1 METAKLKIEQLSTRL
16 NSLMEKTFKLLEENN
31 KTELKE
37 QLQKELSE
45 LKERGNIKIAFVGQY
60 SSGKSTIISALTG
73 RNDIAIDANVSTDVV
88 STYEWNNVVLMDTP
102 GILAGKKE
110 EHDQA
115 TINALKECDLI
126 IYVLTS
132 QLFDNVIFNN
142 FIDLAYNQKL
152 SDKMLIAINKMS
164 MENGDFNTLC
174 SSYMQSIKEAFHE
187 QGYDFV
193 FDVVFLDAQ
202 DYRDGTE
209 AEDEDLVEL
218 SNFATFIKSLN
229 SFIDDKGLIKK
240 ELDTP
245 IRVLRK
251 YIADIAI
258 PEDNS
263 QMLEILNQY
272 ANRFERFK
280 KDIQRNSRIIFNKF
294 EDDSM
299 ASVISISQS
308 IGEKSNDELEN
319 EVKQFQHQ
327 IEEKLD
333 SIIRETGE
341 MVNSQYKEMQDEFDQ
356 FNNKEVFVK
365 YEQNL
370 DVKIQSPNLSDEEKK
385 SYEQQKLIMKFMSDG
400 ANKVSSMAGEGLKL
414 FGGKV
419 SDVAG
424 SQLHEVVY
432 GIGKFFGHKFGPW
445 EAVRIAGRVGKFAK
459 FGVPAIATGFE
470 IWMEMRAEKK
480 ENERQKAIVAARR
493 QFNEEFRKEI
503 EKIRTQLDKEFSKI
517 VDNFNKVQDNINQ
530 QKKNLVSV
538 SQKNKQLIEQINSID
553 AEYVDFIEII
563 DSGHEV

>member
-16 NSLMEKTFKLLEENN
+16 NSLKEKTFKLLEENN

-60 SSGKSTIISALTG
+60 SAGKSTIISALTG
-73 RNDIAIDANVSTDVV
+73 RNDIAIDANVSTDTV
-88 STYEWNNVVLMDTP
+88 STYEWNNIVLMDTP

-115 TINALKECDLI
+115 TKNALKECDLI
-126 IYVLTS
+126 VYVLTS

-164 MENGDFNTLC
+164 MENGDFDTLC
-174 SSYMQSIKEAFHE
+174 SSYIQSIKEAFHE
-187 QGYDFV
+187 QGYDFA
-193 FDVVFLDAQ
+193 FNIVFLDAQ

-209 AEDEDLVEL
+209 SEDEDLVEL
-218 SNFATFIKSLN
+218 SNFATFISSLN
-229 SFIDDKGLIKK
+229 TFIDDKGLIKK

-245 IRVLRK
+245 VRVLRK

-258 PEDNS
+258 PKDNI

-272 ANRFERFK
+272 AKRFERFK
-280 KDIQRNSRIIFNKF
+280 KDIQRNARIIFNKF

-308 IGEKSNDELEN
+308 IGERNNDELEI

-333 SIIRETGE
+333 SIIKETGD
-341 MVNSQYKEMQDEFDQ
+341 MVDSQYKEMQDEFDQ

-365 YEQNL
+365 YEQDL
-370 DVKIQSPNLSDEEKK
+370 DIKLQSPNLSEEEKK
-385 SYEQQKLIMKFMSDG
+385 SYQQQKLIMKFMSDG

-445 EAVRIAGRVGKFAK
+445 EAVKIAGRVGKFAK
-459 FGVPAIATGFE
+459 FGVPAIAAGFE
-470 IWMEMRAEKK
+470 VWMELRAEKK
-480 ENERQKAIVAARR
+480 ENERQKAVVAARR

-503 EKIRTQLDKEFSKI
+503 GRIRTQLDREFIKI
-517 VDNFNKVQDNINQ
+517 IDNFNKVQENINQ

-563 DSGHEV
+563 DSNNEE